1 MLSCSGCFYLATAV
15 SHTGVRQ
22 ECLRANRILIATNG
36 SIALDC
42 TAAYFHPTLFGGG
55 GEQVFETRKYLIGS
69 PAVVRWTVTNALA
82 AGKSS
87 FDRSTN
93 LIEIK
98 QLIYATTNS
107 LNWLV
112 VPPGHG
118 GREATPKDLP
128 LEFHGGT
135 SVYPNGR
142 FPYELSG
149 QTLQL
154 RLPDDNW
161 NEHRTSRRWWGY
173 PVQLFIFPAAAI
185 DIAGWPVEFY
195 IGVKN
200 LPEIN

>member
-1 MLSCSGCFYLATAV
+1 MKKAVRLIITLAGACILLSCSGCFYLATAV

-98 QLIYATTNS
+98 QLIYATTRAGGDPKRSATGIPRRHFRLSEWQIS
-107 LNWLV
+107 L
-112 VPPGHG
+112 
-118 GREATPKDLP
+118 
-128 LEFHGGT
+128 
-135 SVYPNGR
+135 
-142 FPYELSG
+142 
-149 QTLQL
+149 
-154 RLPDDNW
+154 
-161 NEHRTSRRWWGY
+161 
-173 PVQLFIFPAAAI
+173 
-185 DIAGWPVEFY
+185 
-195 IGVKN
+195 
-200 LPEIN
+200 